1 MRAWWNLYKKELYNL
16 AFFSVVIVLLVL
28 AWEVFLLYKADSW
41 MGDIAVGLSFLPFFL
56 YPLLALLL
64 GYNSYR
70 QEWKEDTQY
79 FLLSLPRRG
88 WEIGLAKTAAAMTF
102 YIAICLLTILLIVV
116 FHHSYFAREFMEFNY
131 MGMYEPGFFRGV
143 VFRLSLLYLL
153 YGLTLYIMA
162 QFSQLV
168 SLFFDRFRGFIT
180 IVVFIFSHYVIFRG
194 TTLLAPLFRWVPDIP
209 VYNYIYSLEEGV
221 ARSYD
226 ITIGSG
232 PFVAFLLMF
241 SGLFLLGSWILE
253 KQLDV

>member
-79 FLLSLPRRG
+79 FLLFLPRRG

-143 VFRLSLLYLL
+143 VF
-153 YGLTLYIMA
+153 
-162 QFSQLV
+162 
-168 SLFFDRFRGFIT
+168 
-180 IVVFIFSHYVIFRG
+180 IVSHYVIFRG

-232 PFVAFLLMF
+232 PFVAFLLML